1 MPETVRVRPWPR
13 RLAAGSAVFIF
24 ALGLT
29 VLAGWFFHTPRAD
42 PVRGHNFLQ
51 RRATQPRVR
60 CCVVSP
66 IRLCTCGVLRTLM
79 NGMNRRGSIE
89 S

>member
-29 VLAGWFFHTPRAD
+29 VLAGWFFHTPALIQFGD
-42 PVRGHNFLQ
+42 TTSSNDAQ
-51 RRATQPRVR
+51 RSRVF
-60 CCVVSP
+60 
-66 IRLCTCGVLRTLM
+66 CGVLRTC
-79 NGMNRRGSIE
+79 NVGMNRRGSIE